1 MSRNNYDDIFEKRNQ
16 ARRKEGNSR
25 LLIITILL
33 ALLLAGLA
41 FLIWIS
47 FVKTSASETSQ
58 PEAATTPL
66 VGPDY
71 NMPESYT
78 VSSAETQTIA
88 SEEPRVTEITETET
102 PVAHSLDSV
111 AALRN
116 DQVEAVSYSEV
127 KVERGQT
134 ISTIAQNNGLTAE
147 TLVSVNSITG
157 PLAENAVIRVPNMDG
172 ELYTVKDGDTLSSI
186 VQLYS
191 LSVSWKALMEINGL
205 TDEVL
210 AAGQKIFIPSRY
222 LTSTSKQEIRSES
235 LVPVEFISPVDNS
248 VVADKIRMEDG
259 YLFTTTQTA
268 GIVAAM
274 DGSVVD
280 ISFDSVNSCVNLKLA
295 HQDGY
300 TTKYYYLSPKIDV
313 SITDKVEKGQKLGT
327 VDSYLF
333 FVVEKDGEAQL

>member
-1 MSRNNYDDIFEKRNQ
+1 MSKNNYDDIFEKRNQ

-47 FVKTSASETSQ
+47 IVKTSASETKQ
-58 PEAATTPL
+58 PEAATGPL

-71 NMPESYT
+71 NMPESYS
-78 VSSAETQTIA
+78 VSSSDILPAASSEPQETE
-88 SEEPRVTEITETET
+88 SPETET

-116 DQVEAVSYSEV
+116 DQVEPVSYSEV
-127 KVERGQT
+127 TVEKGQT
-134 ISTIAQNNGLTAE
+134 ISTIAQNYGLSAE
-147 TLVSVNSITG
+147 TLVSVNTITG

-186 VQLYS
+186 VQQYS
-191 LSVSWKALMEINGL
+191 LSVSWKALMEINAL
-205 TDEVL
+205 SDEVL
-210 AAGQKIFIPSRY
+210 VSGQKIFVPSRY
-222 LTSTSKQEIRSES
+222 LTSTSKQEVKSES
-235 LVPVEFISPVDNS
+235 LVPVEFISPLDS
-248 VVADKIRMEDG
+248 SIVADKIRMEEG
-259 YLFTTTQTA
+259 YLFTTSQPA
-268 GIVAAM
+268 DVVAAM

-280 ISFDSVNSCVNLKLA
+280 ISFDSVNSCINLKLA
-295 HQDGY
+295 HQNGY
-300 TTKYYYLSPKIDV
+300 TTKYYYLSPRIDV

-333 FVVEKDGEAQL
+333 FIVEKDGESQF

>member
-1 MSRNNYDDIFEKRNQ
+1 MSKNNYDDIFEKRNQ

-47 FVKTSASETSQ
+47 FVKTSASETKQ

-71 NMPESYT
+71 NMPESYS
-78 VSSAETQTIA
+78 VSSSETQTA
-88 SEEPRVTEITETET
+88 TATETQETETTETET

-116 DQVEAVSYSEV
+116 DQVEPVVYSEV
-127 KVERGQT
+127 TVERGQT
-134 ISTIAQNNGLTAE
+134 ISTIAQKYGLTAE
-147 TLVSVNSITG
+147 TLVSVNTITG

-186 VQLYS
+186 VQQYS

-205 TDEVL
+205 FDEALV
-210 AAGQKIFIPSRY
+210 AGQKIFIPSRY

-235 LVPVEFISPVDNS
+235 LVPVEFISPIDS
-248 VVADKIRMEDG
+248 SAVADKIRMEDG
-259 YLFTTTQTA
+259 YLYTIKQTA
-268 GIVAAM
+268 DVVAAM

-280 ISFDSVNSCVNLKLA
+280 ISFDSVNSTVNLKLA

-300 TTKYYYLSPKIDV
+300 TTKYNYLSPKIVV